1 MFLSLVYM
9 DWPIDEKGRLLL
21 VIQVGEAVATL
32 SLKSGQGIIGVTKTG
47 SMCLLCADSEG
58 TAAASTLA
66 LPQHTS
72 TLSPENMTSNLFP
85 PLFDQEDAP
94 YDDVVLTKIED
105 QMASNST
112 MSETEVLLE
121 RQKQQALYEVMLREK
136 QVGLRG
142 DEGERETNT

>member
-1 MFLSLVYM
+1 M
-9 DWPIDEKGRLLL
+9 
-21 VIQVGEAVATL
+21 IQVGEVVATV

-58 TAAASTLA
+58 TAAAPAASTPA
-66 LPQHTS
+66 QPQHTS
-72 TLSPENMTSNLFP
+72 TLSLENVTSNLFP

-94 YDDVVLTKIED
+94 YDDVVLTRIED

-136 QVGLRG
+136 QVGLQRG
-142 DEGERETNT
+142 WRERGTNA